1 MCSPEG
7 NEAYCMMLAD
17 HPPPILGL
25 KKNASK
31 KNKKK
36 KNKKKPKPLPRVLRS
51 KRRFRYSD
59 SKLIILSVTASLSLL
74 FLVLWRRLLN
84 KLKRLEKESE
94 DFNGATIQQ
103 GNGHND

>member
-17 HPPPILGL
+17 NPPPILGL
-25 KKNASK
+25 KQNVSK

-36 KNKKKPKPLPRVLRS
+36 KKKKAKPLPRILRS

-59 SKLIILSVTASLSLL
+59 SKFIVFSVTASLSLL

-94 DFNGATIQQ
+94 DFTGTTIQQ